1 MQASGFSTQV
11 PQDGYLFLEKGTAE
25 RGATLAY
32 TPLSFLTPP
41 PLATAMGCLLPFLG
55 LRNQS
60 GSCKLVL
67 KQQVAKARRFQKA
80 FRSES
85 SLMLAMRECKLHL
98 N

>member
-1 MQASGFSTQV
+1 
-11 PQDGYLFLEKGTAE
+11 
-25 RGATLAY
+25 
-32 TPLSFLTPP
+32 
-41 PLATAMGCLLPFLG
+41 MGCLLPFLG